1 MPASPSQDPSAARLS
16 AGLGSQRRRVGRSSC
31 EISAL
36 GLGTAALATV
46 YGAPG
51 GERSAPDELVAMRTV
66 DRALQAGITFIDTA
80 PAYGNAE
87 AIVGRA
93 CAGADCQI
101 ATKIAI
107 PPAGWERLSSVEAV
121 DHIRHSLERSLDRL
135 GRSRVELLQIHN
147 ADAGL
152 IARGEIVAEL
162 EALRGEGL
170 VLACGATVYGERNA
184 LAAIACP
191 TFDSVQIAY
200 SALDRRPE
208 RMLVSAAAQASTSL
222 IARSLLL
229 RGVLSPAGRDLRGR
243 FAPLSNAA
251 DGFRTAAG
259 VSWEELPAAA
269 VAFALTRTGITCSV
283 VGPRDELELEQ
294 LLSGAAYFAGAIGQ
308 LAGDWDRGLTE
319 DLLDP
324 SRW

>member
-1 MPASPSQDPSAARLS
+1 MPASPSEDPSAAGPSTEL
-16 AGLGSQRRRVGRSSC
+16 GLERRRVGRSSC

-36 GLGTAALATV
+36 GLGTAALATE

-51 GERSAPDELVAMRTV
+51 GERSAPDELMAMRTI

-107 PPAGWERLSSVEAV
+107 PPDGWDRLSPIEVAG
-121 DHIRHSLERSLDRL
+121 HIRRSLERSLNRL
-135 GRSRVELLQIHN
+135 RRSRVELLQIHN
-147 ADAGL
+147 ADARL
-152 IARGEIVAEL
+152 IGRGELVAEL
-162 EALRGEGL
+162 EALRDEGL

-184 LAAIACP
+184 VAAIACP
-191 TFDSVQIAY
+191 AFDSVQIAY

-243 FAPLSNAA
+243 FAALSHAA
-251 DGFRTAAG
+251 DEFRTAAG

-269 VAFALTRTGITCSV
+269 VAFALTRKGITCSV
-283 VGPRDELELEQ
+283 VGPRDEPELEQ
-294 LLSGAAYFAGAIGQ
+294 LLSGAAYFAEAIGQ
-308 LAGDWDRGLTE
+308 LAGDWDRGLTD

>member
-1 MPASPSQDPSAARLS
+1 ME
-16 AGLGSQRRRVGRSSC
+16 RRRVGRSSI
-31 EISAL
+31 EVSAL
-36 GLGTAALATV
+36 GLGTAALATP

-51 GERSAPDELVAMRTV
+51 GERSAPDELMATRTIE
-66 DRALQAGITFIDTA
+66 RALQAGITFIDTA

-93 CAGADCQI
+93 CAGADCEI

-107 PPAGWERLSSVEAV
+107 PPEGWDRLSSIDVPG
-121 DHIRHSLERSLDRL
+121 HIRRSLERSLDRL
-135 GRSRVELLQIHN
+135 RRPRIELLQIHN
-147 ADAGL
+147 ADAPL
-152 IARGEIVAEL
+152 IARDEVVAEL

-170 VLACGATVYGERNA
+170 VLACGATVYGEQNA
-184 LAAIACP
+184 LAAIASP

-208 RMLVSAAAQASTSL
+208 RVLVSTAAQASTSV

-229 RGVLSPAGRDLRGR
+229 RGVLSPAGRGLRGP
-243 FAPLSNAA
+243 FAALSDAA
-251 DGFRTAAG
+251 DEFRTAAG

-269 VAFALTRTGITCSV
+269 VAFALTRPGITCSV
-283 VGPRDELELEQ
+283 IGPRDEPELEQ
-294 LLSGAAYFAGAIGQ
+294 LLSGAAYFAGEIGQ

-324 SRW
+324 SRWSTPQ

>member
-1 MPASPSQDPSAARLS
+1 M
-16 AGLGSQRRRVGRSSC
+16 
-31 EISAL
+31 
-36 GLGTAALATV
+36 
-46 YGAPG
+46 
-51 GERSAPDELVAMRTV
+51 AMRTV

-101 ATKIAI
+101 ATKIAT
-107 PPAGWERLSSVEAV
+107 PPDGWDRLSTIEAS
-121 DHIRHSLERSLDRL
+121 DHIRRSLERSLDTLR
-135 GRSRVELLQIHN
+135 RSRVDLLQIHN

-184 LAAIACP
+184 LAAIASP

-208 RMLVSAAAQASTSL
+208 RTLVSAAAEASTSL
-222 IARSLLL
+222 MARSLLL

-243 FAPLSNAA
+243 FAALSHAA
-251 DGFRTAAG
+251 DEFRTAAG

-269 VAFALTRTGITCSV
+269 VAFALTRTGITCSL
-283 VGPRDELELEQ
+283 VGPRDEPELEQ
-294 LLSGAAYFAGAIGQ
+294 LLSGAAYFAPAIGQ

-324 SRW
+324 SCW